1 MAVSG
6 EPKRGYDDDE
16 DPRRAVLWPGFG
28 IVGAKEMIE
37 EGEDKEL
44 DVGERTHSRLRA
56 ETDQSSL

>member
-1 MAVSG
+1 
-6 EPKRGYDDDE
+6 
-16 DPRRAVLWPGFG
+16 VLWPGLG
-28 IVGAKEMIE
+28 IVGAKEMAE